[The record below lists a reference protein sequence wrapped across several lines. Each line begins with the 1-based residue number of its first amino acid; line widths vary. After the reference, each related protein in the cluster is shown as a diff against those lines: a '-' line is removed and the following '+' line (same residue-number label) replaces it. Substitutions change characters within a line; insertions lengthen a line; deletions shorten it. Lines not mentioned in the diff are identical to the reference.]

1 VNRKLI
7 FSGLAAGAL
16 AVSGLSAII
25 PGASAMPAQHSQAS
39 RQVIHA
45 CAAPAKPGF
54 AQCHAV
60 TASDASG
67 KAIVRQSS
75 KAQPFAAGFTPTDV
89 QKAYNLTGLSASGR
103 TVAIVDAFGYPNL
116 ESDLATYRANYG
128 LPACTTSN
136 GCFKRMDQNGGS
148 TNPPY
153 DQGWAIEQALD
164 VDAVSAACPDCKIL
178 VVQASSNSYSDLG
191 TAVNRAAMQPGV
203 SAISNSYGGC
213 CGIHD
218 MSAWNHAGI
227 AVVASTGDS
236 GYDTGSYPASD
247 DHVVAVGGTSVTRDS
262 STRGYHETAWSGAGS
277 GCGVNPKPAW
287 QSRADTHC
295 STKASADV
303 SAAADPS
310 LGGLVIYCG
319 SACGGWAQYGGTS
332 EASPIIGAVYTLS
345 GNTTGYPA
353 KMAYGKK
360 KKFLYDVTSG
370 SNGSC
375 GVPLCTARTGWDG
388 PTGMG
393 TPHGIRAF

>member
-1 VNRKLI
+1 
-7 FSGLAAGAL
+7 
-16 AVSGLSAII
+16 
-25 PGASAMPAQHSQAS
+25 
-39 RQVIHA
+39 
-45 CAAPAKPGF
+45 
-54 AQCHAV
+54 V

-89 QKAYNLTGLSASGR
+89 QKAYKLTGLSASGR
-103 TVAIVDAFGYPNL
+103 TVAIVDAYGYPNL
-116 ESDLATYRANYG
+116 ESDLATYRSNYG
-128 LPACTTSN
+128 LPACTTAN

-153 DQGWAIEQALD
+153 DPGWAIEQALD

-178 VVQASSNSYSDLG
+178 VVQANSNSYSDLG
-191 TAVNRAAMQPGV
+191 TAVNRAAMQAGV

-218 MSAWNHAGI
+218 MSAWNHPNI

-247 DHVVAVGGTSVTRDS
+247 DHVVAVGGTSVTRDGS
-262 STRGYHETAWSGAGS
+262 SRGYHETAWSGAGS

-287 QSRADTHC
+287 QSKADTHC

-353 KMAYGKK
+353 KMAYGRK
-360 KKFLYDVTSG
+360 KKFLYDITSG

-375 GVPLCTARTGWDG
+375 GVPVCTARQGWDG

-393 TPHGIRAF
+393 TPRGIRAF